1 MACYIIADLHLQ
13 ASRPELLQAFSSF
26 VAALKAGDRLYILG
40 DLFNFFIGLDPQD
53 EAQLVVRQVLG
64 QAQER
69 GVASFFV
76 HGNRDFLLTSRE
88 AHSLHMTLLPDTWVL
103 SQNGINI
110 LLTHGDDFCS
120 NDLAYQRYKRKVSNR
135 CLQFLFRLLPLWKRR
150 QIGHSIRMRSQDMV
164 RSPEERELYG
174 VVPATVAE
182 ICAHYV
188 EQHAAT
194 LSPQRID
201 YVVHGHIHEF
211 GRHEG
216 ECKDLK
222 ARLVLGAWGNMLS
235 YCYVGDGGVPI
246 LREEP
251 LPSEG

>member
-1 MACYIIADLHLQ
+1 
-13 ASRPELLQAFSSF
+13 
-26 VAALKAGDRLYILG
+26 
-40 DLFNFFIGLDPQD
+40 
-53 EAQLVVRQVLG
+53 
-64 QAQER
+64 
-69 GVASFFV
+69 
-76 HGNRDFLLTSRE
+76 
-88 AHSLHMTLLPDTWVL
+88 
-103 SQNGINI
+103 
-110 LLTHGDDFCS
+110 
-120 NDLAYQRYKRKVSNR
+120 
-135 CLQFLFRLLPLWKRR
+135 
-150 QIGHSIRMRSQDMV
+150 MRSQEMT

-182 ICAHYV
+182 ICSQYV

-222 ARLVLGAWGNMLS
+222 ARLVLGAWKARLVLGAWGNMLS
-235 YCYVGDGGVPI
+235 YCYVDDGGGPV

-251 LPSEG
+251 LPAV